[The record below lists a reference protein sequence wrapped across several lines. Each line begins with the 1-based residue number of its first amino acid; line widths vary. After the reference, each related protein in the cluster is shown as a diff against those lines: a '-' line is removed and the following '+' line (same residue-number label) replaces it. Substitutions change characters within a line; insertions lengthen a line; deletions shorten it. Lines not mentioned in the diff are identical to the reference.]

1 MKKIIFLCLAV
12 ILISGCSNNENQ
24 ELCDKIEEIDVSSY
38 TEKGNYDERA
48 SILEKHYITYCKDSN
63 SKVCV
68 SLNDYLEATKSE
80 LKLKDCNNLE
90 SNKKSICESDNKLIV
105 SDKKIDVNYK
115 HEEVIASCNNW

>member
-1 MKKIIFLCLAV
+1 MKKVIFLCLGV

-24 ELCDKIEEIDVSSY
+24 ELCDKIDEIDVSSY
-38 TEKGNYDERA
+38 TEKGNYDELA

-80 LKLKDCNNLE
+80 VKFKDCDNLE
-90 SNKKSICESDNKLIV
+90 GNTKSICELDNELLLG
-105 SDKKIDVNYK
+105 DKKIDVAYK
-115 HEEVIASCNNW
+115 HEGVYDACNN